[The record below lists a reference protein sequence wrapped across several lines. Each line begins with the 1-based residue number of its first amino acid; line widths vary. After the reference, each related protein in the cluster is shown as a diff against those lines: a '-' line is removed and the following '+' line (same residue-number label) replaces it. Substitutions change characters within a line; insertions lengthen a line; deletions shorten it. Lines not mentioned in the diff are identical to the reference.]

1 MSFRSAVR
9 RVIEEIPE
17 DPDPVPIPQDLPSCV
32 STSES
37 PRKQLTFKS
46 LQNERDNFRQLTLKS
61 RERDFS
67 SETLNKL
74 RNFEHEWN
82 SSRDLFRLKSDTSP
96 ILKTR
101 TLSSERTKIDSSK
114 LLIEIAN
121 ATSAALKKVKQ
132 FEERKEEPIDDVDE
146 GDVRILDI
154 RTVKNKK
161 SLEKS
166 KPIQRHGTK
175 SFDYKIKPT
184 SSTSKSSLHSSDS
197 ITPYEFFLNKFTE
210 EDSSKET
217 QNPEEKTEVI
227 LRNNLEG
234 KRAQKR
240 TVSDKEGFGP
250 KTRLGMH
257 TPRVQATPVEL
268 GPSSPMDSEL
278 ENIGNISSKTPEI
291 EDRTAKTA
299 KIKITTNL
307 YKKPI
312 KNHITPVLKSS
323 MVESPKL
330 CGKTTSPIK
339 QPKSPLKPE
348 ATGPS
353 KRNPIIASPKSTRS
367 KTLFPI
373 IMKEF
378 SETKLP
384 KETKEP
390 EKPKGKQK
398 VSLQISKEFVLSIE
412 STPVPTKEEVKSVP
426 RENSKSPYKPT
437 RDSRRSPNLVTRKD
451 KRSKKRELAELNPSP
466 IDLSGSKDVICST
479 KELNEIKE
487 LPSKEDLL
495 KKMSN
500 LKAYN
505 SKTPRTCAA
514 DMFND
519 SGTEEKAVKTRKL
532 NRRQQ
537 EDLISRLVGNS
548 ARRRLFLY
556 K

>member
-17 DPDPVPIPQDLPSCV
+17 DPDPVPIPQDLPSCA

-37 PRKQLTFKS
+37 PRKQLTFKT

-82 SSRDLFRLKSDTSP
+82 SSRDLFRMKSDTSP

-101 TLSSERTKIDSSK
+101 TSSSERTKIDSSK

-161 SLEKS
+161 SLEKF
-166 KPIQRHGTK
+166 KPIERHGTK
-175 SFDYKIKPT
+175 SFDYKIKPS
-184 SSTSKSSLHSSDS
+184 SSTYKSSLQSSDS
-197 ITPYEFFLNKFTE
+197 ITPYEFFLNRFTE

-217 QNPEEKTEVI
+217 QNEEKTEVI

-268 GPSSPMDSEL
+268 GPSSPIDSEL
-278 ENIGNISSKTPEI
+278 ETIGNIPSKTPEI
-291 EDRTAKTA
+291 EDRATKASKMR
-299 KIKITTNL
+299 ITTNL

-312 KNHITPVLKSS
+312 KNHITPVLKSC
-323 MVESPKL
+323 MVDSPKP
-330 CGKTTSPIK
+330 CGKTISPIK
-339 QPKSPLKPE
+339 RPKSPSKPE
-348 ATGPS
+348 GTGPS
-353 KRNPIIASPKSTRS
+353 KRDPIITSPKATRS

-373 IMKEF
+373 TLKES
-378 SETKLP
+378 SETKLTQEI
-384 KETKEP
+384 KGTKEP
-390 EKPKGKQK
+390 EKPKSNRK

-412 STPVPTKEEVKSVP
+412 STPVPSKEEVKSVT
-426 RENSKSPYKPT
+426 RENSKSPFKPT
-437 RDSRRSPNLVTRKD
+437 RDSRRSPSLVTRKD
-451 KRSKKRELAELNPSP
+451 KRSKKRELTELNPSP
-466 IDLSGSKDVICST
+466 IELSGSKDVT
-479 KELNEIKE
+479 KELKEIKE
-487 LPSKEDLL
+487 LPLKEDLL

-500 LKAYN
+500 LKGYS

-514 DMFND
+514 EMFND

-548 ARRRLFLY
+548 ARRRLFLN

>member
-46 LQNERDNFRQLTLKS
+46 LQNERDNFRQLSLKS

-121 ATSAALKKVKQ
+121 ATSAALRKVKQ

-161 SLEKS
+161 SLDKS
-166 KPIQRHGTK
+166 KPIERQGTR

-184 SSTSKSSLHSSDS
+184 SSTSKSSLHSSGS
-197 ITPYEFFLNKFTE
+197 ITPYEFFLSKYTE
-210 EDSSKET
+210 EDSLKET
-217 QNPEEKTEVI
+217 KNAEEKTDVI
-227 LRNNLEG
+227 LRKNLEA
-234 KRAQKR
+234 KRAKKR
-240 TVSDKEGFGP
+240 TMSDKEGFGP

-278 ENIGNISSKTPEI
+278 ECISNISSKTPDI
-291 EDRTAKTA
+291 GDRSAKSP

-312 KNHITPVLKSS
+312 KNQITPVIRSS
-323 MVESPKL
+323 MAESPKMSV
-330 CGKTTSPIK
+330 KTASPIK
-339 QPKSPLKPE
+339 QVKSPFKAEGIRPQ
-348 ATGPS
+348 
-353 KRNPIIASPKSTRS
+353 KRDLIIISPKSTRS
-367 KTLFPI
+367 KTLFPV
-373 IMKEF
+373 MLKES
-378 SETKLP
+378 SEAKLI
-384 KETKEP
+384 KDTKES
-390 EKPKGKQK
+390 EESDNKKK
-398 VSLQISKEFVLSIE
+398 VSLQISKEFALSIE
-412 STPVPTKEEVKSVP
+412 STSVHPKEEVKSIS
-426 RENSKSPYKPT
+426 REHSKSPFKPT
-437 RDSRRSPNLVTRKD
+437 RDSRRSPNLVTRIN
-451 KRSKKRELAELNPSP
+451 KRSKKRDLGELNPSP
-466 IDLSGSKDVICST
+466 IELNGSKDVIHST
-479 KELNEIKE
+479 KELKEIKE

-495 KKMSN
+495 KKMPN
-500 LKAYN
+500 LRAYA
-505 SKTPRTCAA
+505 SKTPRNCAA
-514 DMFND
+514 DIFND
-519 SGTEEKAVKTRKL
+519 SGTEEKAGRTRKL